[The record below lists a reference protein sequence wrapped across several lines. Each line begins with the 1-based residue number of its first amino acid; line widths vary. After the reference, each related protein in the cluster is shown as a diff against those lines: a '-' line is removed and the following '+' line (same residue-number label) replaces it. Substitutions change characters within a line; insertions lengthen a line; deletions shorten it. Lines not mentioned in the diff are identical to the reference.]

1 MRIQILVGVLLAS
14 LVLAGVAS
22 SAGLD
27 PRYMPLSEVRPGM
40 SGVGKTTL
48 VGSEIAEFEIVVLA
62 VLKNVSPGR
71 DLIMIR
77 CRGAGLEETG
87 VVAGMSGS
95 PVYIGDR
102 LVGAAAYAFQ
112 WSKAPIAGVQ
122 PIEQMLEVA
131 DRSPPADR
139 PPSARRAD
147 ADPAVSIPASA
158 LGDARPRSPAARRS
172 RCAPSARP

>member
-1 MRIQILVGVLLAS
+1 MRIRILVGALLAS

-22 SAGLD
+22 SAELD

-48 VGSEIAEFEIVVLA
+48 VGSEIVEFEIVVLA

-71 DLIMIR
+71 DLIMVR

-95 PVYIGDR
+95 PVYVDGR
-102 LVGAAAYAFQ
+102 LVGA
-112 WSKAPIAGVQ
+112 
-122 PIEQMLEVA
+122 L
-131 DRSPPADR
+131 
-139 PPSARRAD
+139 
-147 ADPAVSIPASA
+147 
-158 LGDARPRSPAARRS
+158 LH
-172 RCAPSARP
+172 